1 MAVGISVSQVD
12 ITFPV
17 AGKSPA
23 NAGDAGSIPRSGRC
37 PGGENGNPLQYS
49 CLENSTDRGAWKAIY
64 SLWGCKEL
72 VMTEQ
77 LTLSLSS
84 VRGGN

>member
-23 NAGDAGSIPRSGRC
+23 NAGDAGSIPRSGRFS
-37 PGGENGNPLQYS
+37 GGGNGNPLQYS
-49 CLENSTDRGAWKAIY
+49 YLENSTDRGVSQAVVHGVLK
-64 SLWGCKEL
+64 SR
-72 VMTEQ
+72 T
-77 LTLSLSS
+77 
-84 VRGGN
+84 

>member
-37 PGGENGNPLQYS
+37 PGGENGSLLQYS
-49 CLENSTDRGAWKAIY
+49 CLGNLMDRRAWRATVHGVENSQT
-64 SLWGCKEL
+64 
-72 VMTEQ
+72 
-77 LTLSLSS
+77 
-84 VRGGN
+84 

>member
-23 NAGDAGSIPRSGRC
+23 NAGDAISIPGS
-37 PGGENGNPLQYS
+37 EDALEEEMAAYS
-49 CLENSTDRGAWKAIY
+49 SILAWEI
-64 SLWGCKEL
+64 
-72 VMTEQ
+72 
-77 LTLSLSS
+77 
-84 VRGGN
+84 